1 MAGRTDD
8 LFLGHH
14 TLAIICTWVLC
25 SQNGLT
31 KPCTSPWSGHL
42 CFCNVLSNIDQDA
55 LFLVRTDQTLDVSM
69 VGLWSDISEWTMDF
83 MSRDQPMHALSQ
95 DRLDPCHHGWAM
107 DACFQF
113 SVSERIRPW
122 TSCWLSHGCSVLTAD
137 STLLWLG
144 CGCSAS
150 QKPLMLS
157 LLGGCSVLDVIMAGP
172 WMLYSQNRLS
182 PGRHNGWALL

>member
-1 MAGRTDD
+1 M
-8 LFLGHH
+8 
-14 TLAIICTWVLC
+14 ISPCMLC
-25 SQNGLT
+25 
-31 KPCTSPWSGHL
+31 
-42 CFCNVLSNIDQDA
+42 
-55 LFLVRTDQTLDVSM
+55 
-69 VGLWSDISEWTMDF
+69 
-83 MSRDQPMHALSQ
+83 SQ

-182 PGRHNGWALL
+182 PGRLRTDVHWLSSWLGHRCSVLTQNRLLNPARHHGWPM